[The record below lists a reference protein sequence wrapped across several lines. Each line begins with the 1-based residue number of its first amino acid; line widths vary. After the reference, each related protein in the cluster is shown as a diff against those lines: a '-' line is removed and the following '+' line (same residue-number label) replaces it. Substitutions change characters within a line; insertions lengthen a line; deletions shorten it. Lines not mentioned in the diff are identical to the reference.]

1 MNNTQQL
8 LDAVGPGAAAELTK
22 EVQLAEIMR
31 LADDYRTEPGV
42 NYEGGPGYRDVMTRR
57 GYVESAVRKALGL

>member
-31 LADDYRTEPGV
+31 LADEYAQTYDTCV
-42 NYEGGPGYRDVMTRR
+42 ATLDHQTRKAL
-57 GYVESAVRKALGL
+57 ESAVRKALGLL